1 LNFTA
6 NKSFKD
12 KNKGIIQIERYVK
25 MTTKAPIK
33 VIKRDER
40 TRQEAN
46 ADQTAPTVTTQQAA
60 REMVANVSTW
70 VSEFQQKRRTETS
83 EAIKHLFADTTAQPT
98 EA

>member
-1 LNFTA
+1 
-6 NKSFKD
+6 
-12 KNKGIIQIERYVK
+12 

-40 TRQEAN
+40 TRQEAL
-46 ADQTAPTVTTQQAA
+46 AEQQTAPKATTQQAA

-83 EAIKHLFADTTAQPT
+83 QAIKQLFADTNAQPT

>member
-1 LNFTA
+1 
-6 NKSFKD
+6 
-12 KNKGIIQIERYVK
+12 

-40 TRQEAN
+40 NRQEAT
-46 ADQTAPTVTTQQAA
+46 AKQTVPKVTTQQAA

-70 VSEFQQKRRTETS
+70 VSEFQQKRRAETS
-83 EAIKHLFADTTAQPT
+83 EAIKQLFADTTAQPT

>member
-1 LNFTA
+1 
-6 NKSFKD
+6 
-12 KNKGIIQIERYVK
+12 

-40 TRQEAN
+40 NRQEAN
-46 ADQTAPTVTTQQAA
+46 ANQTAPTATTQQAA

-70 VSEFQQKRRTETS
+70 VSEFQQKRRAETS
-83 EAIKHLFADTTAQPT
+83 QAIKHLFADTNAHPT